1 MRRKRNY
8 VMVKLV
14 MSKRVTLPNGR
25 TFIVQYKRIKRS
37 ELPLHIVMRE
47 LIHKELLLMV
57 ERGGEEER
65 NRDRAFLIFKKMLLK
80 TP

>member
-1 MRRKRNY
+1 
-8 VMVKLV
+8 MVKLV

-37 ELPLHIVMRE
+37 ELPLHIVMR
-47 LIHKELLLMV
+47 
-57 ERGGEEER
+57 RTDTQRAAPYGGTR
-65 NRDRAFLIFKKMLLK
+65 RRRRAQQCRAFLIFKKMLLK